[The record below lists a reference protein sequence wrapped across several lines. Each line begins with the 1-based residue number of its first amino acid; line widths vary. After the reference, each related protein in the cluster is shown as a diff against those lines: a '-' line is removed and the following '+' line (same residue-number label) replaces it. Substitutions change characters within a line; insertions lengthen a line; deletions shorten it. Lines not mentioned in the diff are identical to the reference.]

1 MNDFSTLAQ
10 QVIAQTSSASATG
23 LPTRVLGRTNVRV
36 PIIGIGGWHLG
47 AIKEEADAIRLMHA
61 AIDEG
66 LTFFDNA
73 WDYQDGH
80 AEEIMGKAL
89 AMDGRRDK
97 VFLMTK
103 NCNRDYEGSTKCL
116 EDSLR
121 RLRTDHL
128 DLWQF
133 HECNYDN
140 DPDWIFETGGIGAA
154 LEARRAGKVRFIG
167 FTGHKDPRIHLNML
181 SKRHDWDAAQMPIN
195 LMDGH
200 YRSFLSD
207 VVPVCLANK
216 TGVIGMKGLG
226 GGWPNG
232 RFLSHAGLTPEE
244 CYRFCLSLPVSVQV
258 MGINTLAQLRQDIK
272 IVREFLPMTPA
283 EMRNALEHLKT
294 EAGDGRH
301 ELFKSTT
308 DFDGPHHR
316 VQHGFAVG
324 AGWE

>member
-1 MNDFSTLAQ
+1 MNEFSTLAQ

-23 LPTRVLGRTNVRV
+23 VPTRVLGRTNVRV

-47 AIKEEADAIRLMHA
+47 AIKDQADAIHLMHA

-80 AEEIMGKAL
+80 AEQVMGKAL
-89 AMDGRRDK
+89 AMDGRREK

-103 NCNRDYEGSTKCL
+103 NCNRDYAGSMKCL

-121 RLRTDHL
+121 RLQTDHL

-140 DPDWIFETGGIGAA
+140 DPDWIFETGGIEAA

-181 SKRHDWDAAQMPIN
+181 AKPHDWDAAQMPVN
-195 LMDGH
+195 LMDAH
-200 YRSFLSD
+200 YRSFRND
-207 VVPVCLANK
+207 VVPLCLTRN

-232 RFLSHAGLTPEE
+232 RFLSDAGLTPEE

-258 MGINTLAQLRQDIK
+258 MGINTLVQLKQDIK
-272 IVREFLPMTPA
+272 IVREFVPMTAA
-283 EMRNALEHLKT
+283 EIENALGRLKT
-294 EAGDGRH
+294 VAGDGRH

-316 VQHGFAVG
+316 IQHGFAVA
-324 AGWE
+324 AG

>member
-1 MNDFSTLAQ
+1 MNEFSTLAQ

-23 LPTRVLGRTNVRV
+23 VPTRVLGRTNVRV

-47 AIKEEADAIRLMHA
+47 AIKDQTDAIHLMHA

-80 AEEIMGKAL
+80 AERVMGKAL
-89 AMDGRRDK
+89 AMDGRREK

-103 NCNRDYEGSTKCL
+103 NCNRDYAGSMKCL

-121 RLRTDHL
+121 RLQTDHL

-140 DPDWIFETGGIGAA
+140 DPDWIFETGGIEAA

-181 SKRHDWDAAQMPIN
+181 AKPHDWDAAQMPVN
-195 LMDGH
+195 LMDAH
-200 YRSFLSD
+200 YRSFLND
-207 VVPVCLANK
+207 VVPLCLTRN

-232 RFLSHAGLTPEE
+232 RFLSDAGLTPEE

-258 MGINTLAQLRQDIK
+258 MGINTLVQLKQDIK
-272 IVREFLPMTPA
+272 IVREFVPMTAA
-283 EMRNALEHLKT
+283 EIENALGRLKT
-294 EAGDGRH
+294 VAGDGRH

-316 VQHGFAVG
+316 IQHGFAVA
-324 AGWE
+324 AG